1 MGTNLR
7 KTKMKIKYNNN
18 TYSVQ
23 SKVENSELISS
34 INNESLVTKF
44 EQLEEKTFFVS
55 IDGQKHKIFSSADHK
70 SVFVW
75 IDGYSFKF
83 DLVDE
88 EHRNTPSSIENL
100 NRQEVT
106 APMPGNIVKVMVEVG
121 QQVTEAS
128 PLLIVE
134 AMKMETTLYSQIS
147 GKVTEINCTEK
158 EQVDSD
164 KILLVVE
171 KIS

>member
-1 MGTNLR
+1 
-7 KTKMKIKYNNN
+7 MKIKYNNA

-23 SKVENSELISS
+23 SKVDNSELISS
-34 INNESLVTKF
+34 INNENLVLKF
-44 EQLEEKTFFVS
+44 EKLDEHIAFVW
-55 IDGQKHKIFSSADHK
+55 IDGQKHKVYSSADKK
-70 SVFVW
+70 SVYAW

-88 EHRNTPSSIENL
+88 EHSGSESSTENL

-106 APMPGNIVKVMVEVG
+106 APMPGSIVKIMVEIG
-121 QQVTEAS
+121 QEVTEAA

-134 AMKMETTLYSQIS
+134 AMKMETTLYSQIA
-147 GKVTEINCTEK
+147 GKIIEINCNEK

-164 KILLVVE
+164 KILVVIE
-171 KIS
+171 KN